1 MLLSQRT
8 SLKISTHK
16 SSHDMTF
23 QSQNVTEYAAHDI
36 TAISSKA
43 ILVMTLPSAVH
54 LINKGV
60 WNNLGVRR
68 EE

>member
-1 MLLSQRT
+1 M
-8 SLKISTHK
+8 
-16 SSHDMTF
+16 MF

-60 WNNLGVRR
+60 
-68 EE
+68 